1 MTNNELQIIFNKGEK
16 MFKTIEQMKKRDE
29 RGFTLIELLIVV
41 AIIGILA
48 AIAIPGYLGMQE
60 RGRKG
65 AVTRAAS
72 AIEPELQG
80 WLNSALKGVS
90 GTQSGL
96 IEVDS
101 TGDGVINTTDATN
114 SQLGIWM
121 NGGNLGSAFV
131 SARQIQYLEKSPWN
145 PAQSLFAAGTVN
157 TSSLNQIAI
166 AQNGAGVAPLLQ
178 VIASDKLGV
187 LHNKTLYSD

>member
-1 MTNNELQIIFNKGEK
+1 MFQTIQK
-16 MFKTIEQMKKRDE
+16 MKTRDE

-72 AIEPELQG
+72 AIEPELQA
-80 WLNSALKGVS
+80 WLNSALKGVA
-90 GTQSGL
+90 GTQAAI

-101 TGDGVINTTDATN
+101 TGDGQIDAADATN
-114 SQLGIWM
+114 SQMGAWL
-121 NGGNLGSAFV
+121 NGGALDEAFV
-131 SARQIQYLEKSPWN
+131 NARLSQYAEKSPWN
-145 PAQSLFAAGTVN
+145 PAQNLFTTGAVN
-157 TSSLNQIAI
+157 TSVLNQISVTMSS
-166 AQNGAGVAPLLQ
+166 NPPFLQ
-178 VIASDKLGV
+178 VIASDKMGV
-187 LHNKTLYSD
+187 LHNKTVYSD